1 MQAGWINSARR
12 IGYCDSGAYESQ
24 PTSVAVVAGSAQSTP
39 VNTAFSAALQARVRD
54 VFNNLLG
61 GVFVT
66 FTGPV
71 SGAGM
76 VSAGAD
82 VSDLFGNAFYGATA
96 NGTKGTYGVTAATNG
111 ATSSNFTL
119 TNRNP
124 YSVTYSG
131 NGNTSGIAPTDSN
144 DYLAAATV
152 TVLGNTGGLTRIGS
166 TFAGW
171 NTVAN
176 GSGTAYVGGNTFAIG
191 SNVTLYAQWTPIS
204 TLSVTYNGN
213 GNTGGSPPGD
223 VNAYVA
229 GATVTA
235 LGNNGNLVK
244 TGSTFSGWNTAANA
258 SGTSYAVG
266 TTFTNNAN
274 VTLFAQWTL
283 TPTFTVTYNG
293 NGSTGGTPPIDGNA
307 YAAGAT
313 GTVAGN
319 TGVLTRVGYTFAGW
333 NTAANGSGTGYVG
346 GNTFAISANMTLY
359 AQWTAIPTY
368 SVSYNGN
375 TGGTPPIDGN
385 AYVAGATVT
394 VAGNTGVLT
403 RVGYTF
409 AGWSTA
415 ANGSGTNYAAGTT
428 FAINANVALYAKWA
442 ALPTFSVTYN
452 GNGNIGGTPPTD
464 ANAYVAGATVTALGN
479 NGNLVKTGLTF
490 LGWNTAANGG
500 GASYAVGTTF
510 AIGSGNT
517 TLFAIWGNAVTCTL
531 DVDGNGS
538 IDALTDGLIVV
549 RAMLGFTGIAVTNG
563 AVGGGTPTRAT
574 WNLIQPYLNTYCGT
588 NFLP

>member
-76 VSAGAD
+76 VSAGAG

-313 GTVAGN
+313 GTV
-319 TGVLTRVGYTFAGW
+319 
-333 NTAANGSGTGYVG
+333 
-346 GNTFAISANMTLY
+346 
-359 AQWTAIPTY
+359 P
-368 SVSYNGN
+368 
-375 TGGTPPIDGN
+375 
-385 AYVAGATVT
+385 
-394 VAGNTGVLT
+394 GNTGVLT

>member
-1 MQAGWINSARR
+1 
-12 IGYCDSGAYESQ
+12 
-24 PTSVAVVAGSAQSTP
+24 
-39 VNTAFSAALQARVRD
+39 
-54 VFNNLLG
+54 
-61 GVFVT
+61 VT

-204 TLSVTYNGN
+204 TFSVTYNGN

-223 VNAYVA
+223 V
-229 GATVTA
+229 
-235 LGNNGNLVK
+235 
-244 TGSTFSGWNTAANA
+244 
-258 SGTSYAVG
+258 
-266 TTFTNNAN
+266 
-274 VTLFAQWTL
+274 
-283 TPTFTVTYNG
+283 
-293 NGSTGGTPPIDGNA
+293 
-307 YAAGAT
+307 
-313 GTVAGN
+313 
-319 TGVLTRVGYTFAGW
+319 
-333 NTAANGSGTGYVG
+333 
-346 GNTFAISANMTLY
+346 
-359 AQWTAIPTY
+359 
-368 SVSYNGN
+368 
-375 TGGTPPIDGN
+375 
-385 AYVAGATVT
+385 
-394 VAGNTGVLT
+394 
-403 RVGYTF
+403 
-409 AGWSTA
+409 
-415 ANGSGTNYAAGTT
+415 
-428 FAINANVALYAKWA
+428 
-442 ALPTFSVTYN
+442 
-452 GNGNIGGTPPTD
+452 
-464 ANAYVAGATVTALGN
+464 NAYVAGATVTALGN